1 MSATCGKIETQ
12 KKVKL
17 GGSERSMAA
26 FLQKYQCV
34 LTELIGELLF
44 HLENLSRSRIVPQ
57 SAGHLLVSHWSF
69 VALSLTPQRG
79 HLVFVC
85 GWEAENPCSCWDP
98 GHAVGHSG
106 VLQHLKQKVKQ
117 THPLT
122 CKNRQVFTY
131 KWREGGFKLCR
142 TTTGPANCFLIRNP
156 FPENLITD
164 RVLFNREHAAVNT
177 VLICEICKKDFTD
190 TLHSVFTVK
199 GRSLI
204 CSCGIV
210 SLTLLIITVFS
221 DQKKQNSPLPVA
233 LAWHLSLVD
242 CVVDSKFGTDPHA
255 DSVPMFCAPETSCDG
270 RGWKAALMSCNEKT
284 DGNIK
289 I

>member
-85 GWEAENPCSCWDP
+85 G
-98 GHAVGHSG
+98 
-106 VLQHLKQKVKQ
+106 
-117 THPLT
+117 
-122 CKNRQVFTY
+122 
-131 KWREGGFKLCR
+131 
-142 TTTGPANCFLIRNP
+142 
-156 FPENLITD
+156 
-164 RVLFNREHAAVNT
+164 
-177 VLICEICKKDFTD
+177 
-190 TLHSVFTVK
+190 
-199 GRSLI
+199 
-204 CSCGIV
+204 
-210 SLTLLIITVFS
+210 
-221 DQKKQNSPLPVA
+221 
-233 LAWHLSLVD
+233 
-242 CVVDSKFGTDPHA
+242 
-255 DSVPMFCAPETSCDG
+255 
-270 RGWKAALMSCNEKT
+270 
-284 DGNIK
+284 
-289 I
+289 